1 MTVSSSRFK
10 PSLLSLWPG
19 LHLSLEELYVS
30 RNNGIDGAHSLQGVG
45 LRQPGLFNRWYL
57 SEGTLPCDLYH
68 SSVWEM
74 AHPSKWVH
82 YMPNRKYPHP
92 PTPPRAE
99 PLVTHNDF
107 QQGRVRFYFKPL
119 NINMQF
125 HFHLKKIH
133 LIHTA
138 HPSQLTNPP
147 AWFFFNRDTI
157 MKLA

>member
-1 MTVSSSRFK
+1 MGLMERILCKVLGYA
-10 PSLLSLWPG
+10 SLGYLIDDICLKG
-19 LHLSLEELYVS
+19 LCHVIFIILLFEKW
-30 RNNGIDGAHSLQGVG
+30 RILQNEFITCQTG
-45 LRQPGLFNRWYL
+45 
-57 SEGTLPCDLYH
+57 ST
-68 SSVWEM
+68 
-74 AHPSKWVH
+74 
-82 YMPNRKYPHP
+82 P

-147 AWFFFNRDTI
+147 A
-157 MKLA
+157 